1 MPVYKD
7 SRRGTFYYSFSVDGK
22 RIRSKDF
29 KTKAEANKALAKA
42 VLNTDYVASEN
53 YTFNQVTEQF
63 LKDRDGKVKIQ
74 SLTRT
79 KTRLDHFLKVVGDV
93 RVDKLTVKQYQD
105 ALNQLDAYIYRGKP
119 LSNAYK
125 NKVIRTFKQLC
136 AFAKKRYDLVTLVPD
151 KFDNYRNEEKKEMK
165 FITLDQFKQLMEVV
179 DDVTY
184 KALFTVLFFMGSRL
198 GETLALTWEDIDFE
212 KNELR
217 INKTVTT
224 KMKGPDGQYL
234 ISTPKT
240 KSSVRSLPLPEI
252 VSKTLLELHD
262 KVSSHPLYSPS
273 RFVFGFDK
281 PISES
286 TIQNKKR
293 KYFQDAKLEQIR
305 IHDFRHSCASFL
317 INNNATPLLVSKW
330 LGHANVS
337 MTLNTY
343 SHLWKSEL
351 DEIVNVINSL

>member
-1 MPVYKD
+1 MN
-7 SRRGTFYYSFSVDGK
+7 GK

-29 KTKAEANKALAKA
+29 KTKTEANKALAKA
-42 VLNTDYVASEN
+42 VLDTDYVASEN

-63 LKDRDGKVKIQ
+63 LKDRDGKVKVQ

-179 DDVTY
+179 DDVIY

-224 KMKGPDGQYL
+224 KMKGTDGQYL

-240 KSSVRSLPLPEI
+240 KSSVRTLPMPQI
-252 VSKTLLELHD
+252 VSKALLDLHD

-286 TIQNKKR
+286 TIQNKKK

-351 DEIVNVINSL
+351 EEIVNVINSL

>member
-7 SRRGTFYYSFSVDGK
+7 SRRGTFYYSFSVNGK

-29 KTKAEANKALAKA
+29 QTKTAATKALAKA
-42 VLNTDYVASEN
+42 VLETDYVPVEN
-53 YTFNQVTEQF
+53 YTFNQVAEQF
-63 LKDRDGKVKIQ
+63 LKDRDGKVKAQ
-74 SLTRT
+74 SLIRV
-79 KTRLDHFLKVVGDV
+79 KTRLDHFLKTIGNVQVN
-93 RVDKLTVKQYQD
+93 KLTVKQYQE
-105 ALNQLDAYIYRGKP
+105 ALDQLDAYIYRGKP
-119 LSNAYK
+119 LSNVYK

-136 AFAKKRYDLVTLVPD
+136 GFAKKRYDLVTLVPD

-165 FITLDQFKQLMEVV
+165 FITLEQFQQLNAVI
-179 DDVTY
+179 DDVMY

-198 GETLALTWEDIDFE
+198 GETLAITWEDVNFSA
-212 KNELR
+212 NELR
-217 INKTVTT
+217 INKTLTT
-224 KMKGPDGQYL
+224 KMKDEDGNYL
-234 ISTPKT
+234 TGTPKT
-240 KSSVRSLPLPEI
+240 KSSVRTLPMPQI
-252 VSKTLLELHD
+252 VSKALLELHD

-273 RFVFGFDK
+273 RFVFGFDR
-281 PISES
+281 PIAES
-286 TIQNKKR
+286 TVQNKKR
-293 KYFQDAKLEQIR
+293 KYFEDAGLEQIR
-305 IHDFRHSCASFL
+305 VHDFRHSCASFL